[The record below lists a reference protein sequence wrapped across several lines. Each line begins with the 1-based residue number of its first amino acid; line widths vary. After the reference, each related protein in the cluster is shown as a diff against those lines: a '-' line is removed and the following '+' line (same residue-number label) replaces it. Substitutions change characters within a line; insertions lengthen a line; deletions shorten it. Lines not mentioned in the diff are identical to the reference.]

1 MALRYSLGKFL
12 FNLFLPNT
20 SNQTKEVD
28 VVLIYP
34 KVFLVVKSKNYAE
47 WIFGNVVKRTWTQ
60 ILPQG
65 RNPASTPPQKK
76 SWAKFPHA
84 PRLSVC
90 SKTLKF
96 KKP

>member
-28 VVLIYP
+28 VVLIHP
-34 KVFLVVKSKNYAE
+34 KVFFVVKSKNYAE
-47 WIFGNVVKRTWTQ
+47 WIFGNEVKRALTQ

-65 RNPASTPPQKK
+65 RGKEGQ
-76 SWAKFPHA
+76 AKFNSFIFGLVTKAISRGSSDH
-84 PRLSVC
+84 
-90 SKTLKF
+90 LKI
-96 KKP
+96 